1 MTVQDLEKRLAALEE
16 TVKAQASEIAELKDI
31 QAIER
36 LQRAYNYYVEYMLG
50 NEIIDCFSDSPD
62 VVLDWIEGKYLGKE
76 GVRRYFAAAAR
87 GEQPPEFRHQL
98 MPIAGLI
105 TLGPDGQHARG
116 RWYAFGGCFIP
127 DITRTFIS
135 GVYEMGYIKEGGTW
149 KILSIKWVVPYAVR
163 ITDDM
168 MPPPTNLAAFR
179 DMPGPKPDVPMDLT
193 DRRYAKGYI
202 LPFHFKHPV
211 TGKETTESVR
221 NARLKPLEAE

>member
-1 MTVQDLEKRLAALEE
+1 
-16 TVKAQASEIAELKDI
+16 
-31 QAIER
+31 
-36 LQRAYNYYVEYMLG
+36 
-50 NEIIDCFSDSPD
+50 
-62 VVLDWIEGKYLGKE
+62 
-76 GVRRYFAAAAR
+76 
-87 GEQPPEFRHQL
+87 
-98 MPIAGLI
+98 
-105 TLGPDGQHARG
+105 
-116 RWYAFGGCFIP
+116 
-127 DITRTFIS
+127 
-135 GVYEMGYIKEGGTW
+135 MGYIKEGGTW

-221 NARLKPLEAE
+221 NARLKPLEGE